1 MEPKKLF
8 FVDDE
13 TLLLDSLEVF
23 FSPLDEFTVVGKA
36 ESGEEALEKLRA
48 VKPDLILIDLNM
60 AGMGGINLISHI
72 REMYPNIKLLV
83 LTTYYDEK
91 NITQAICN
99 GADGY
104 ILKSAGRETIIN
116 SVRNTISG
124 QSVLDSKVMS
134 TLHSYVERAV
144 QDKKHSENKKQEYQE
159 LLNGLTRR
167 EKEICYMVGDGK
179 SNTEIAETLHL
190 SEGTVKNYMSNIYS
204 KMDLRDRTALA
215 VIMTKIK

>member
-1 MEPKKLF
+1 MEQKKLF

-23 FSPLDEFTVVGKA
+23 FSPLPEFTVVGRA
-36 ESGEEALEKLRA
+36 ESGEEALDKLRS
-48 VKPDLILIDLNM
+48 VCPDLILIDLNM
-60 AGMGGINLISHI
+60 AGMGGIKLISHI
-72 REMYPNIKLLV
+72 RNLYPEIQLLV

-116 SVRNTISG
+116 AVRNTISG

-134 TLHSYVERAV
+134 MLHAYVEKAV
-144 QDKKHSENKKQEYQE
+144 HNKETSEHREMEYKAM
-159 LLNGLTRR
+159 LNGLTRR

-179 SNTEIAETLHL
+179 SNTEIAEALHL

-215 VIMTKIK
+215 VTMTKLK